1 MPSVVR
7 DSTRTTAA
15 RDGGISSL
23 DVRAD
28 FPIFARRAGNGRELI
43 YLDSGA
49 TAQKPAVVI
58 DAQAEH
64 LRAHNANVHRGV
76 YELAQE
82 ADAAYDGARRRV
94 AEFVGVQ
101 PRSTVFTKNVTE
113 AINLVAYAWGRGST
127 SGPGAGE
134 SGDSGGGRSGKTAN
148 ARAHT
153 RARGIANEHND
164 RGRPNVA
171 PGDAILI
178 TQLEHHANIVPWQ
191 VLCREQGATLRY
203 LEIDERGELS
213 LDQLDAELA
222 RGDVRLV
229 AFSHVS
235 NVLGTI
241 VPVAEMTA
249 RIRAAGAV
257 SLVDGAQAVP
267 HMPVNVEELGADFYA
282 WTGHKAL
289 GPTGIGVLHGRAEI
303 LEQMEPFMTG
313 GDMIASVDFQSATW
327 NELPYKF
334 EAGTPPIA
342 EAVGLG
348 AAVDYLSGLGMERV
362 RAHEQA
368 LTAYMLDRLGEVP
381 GLRVVGPPE
390 AERRGGLASFTI
402 EGIHPHDVA
411 ELADRGGVCIRAGH
425 HCAQPLMRCLGVG
438 ATARASVGVYNE
450 PADID
455 ALVDALLAGREVF
468 GL

>member
-1 MPSVVR
+1 MPPVASPP
-7 DSTRTTAA
+7 T
-15 RDGGISSL
+15 SL
-23 DVRAD
+23 DVRSD
-28 FPIFARRAGNGRELI
+28 FPIFARRFDGRPLI

-49 TAQKPAVVI
+49 TSQKPAVVI
-58 DAQAEH
+58 EALAEH

-76 YELAQE
+76 YALAQE
-82 ADAAYDGARRRV
+82 ADAAYDDARRQV
-94 AEFVGVQ
+94 AAFVGTS
-101 PRSTVFTKNVTE
+101 PRTTVFTKNVTE
-113 AINLVAYAWGRGST
+113 AINLVAYAWGRANV
-127 SGPGAGE
+127 GA
-134 SGDSGGGRSGKTAN
+134 D
-148 ARAHT
+148 
-153 RARGIANEHND
+153 
-164 RGRPNVA
+164 
-171 PGDAILI
+171 DAILI

-191 VLCREQGATLRY
+191 RLRHERGATLRY
-203 LEIDERGELS
+203 LEVDDRGELS
-213 LDQLDAELA
+213 LEQLDAELA

-241 VPVAEMTA
+241 VPATEMAA

-257 SLVDGAQAVP
+257 SLIDGAQAVP
-267 HMPVNVEELGADFYA
+267 HMSVDVDAIGADFYV

-303 LEQMEPFMTG
+303 MEAMEPFMTG
-313 GDMIASVDFQSATW
+313 GDMISSVDFQTATW

-348 AAVDYLSGLGMERV
+348 AAIDYLSALGMEQV

-368 LTAYMLDRLGEVP
+368 LTAYMLDRLAEVP

-390 AERRGGLASFTI
+390 AERRGGLASFTV

-450 PADID
+450 PSDID
-455 ALVDALLAGREVF
+455 ALVEALLVGRKVF

>member
-1 MPSVVR
+1 VT
-7 DSTRTTAA
+7 TRAPIIDPA
-15 RDGGISSL
+15 ELSSL
-23 DVRAD
+23 GVRGD
-28 FPIFARRAGNGRELI
+28 FPIFAHRFDGRPLI

-64 LRAHNANVHRGV
+64 LRSQNANVHRGV
-76 YELAQE
+76 YALAQE

-94 AEFVGVQ
+94 AAFVGAE
-101 PRSTVFTKNVTE
+101 PRTTVFTKNVTE
-113 AINLVAYAWGRGST
+113 AINLVAYAWGRGSV
-127 SGPGAGE
+127 
-134 SGDSGGGRSGKTAN
+134 GGRAN
-148 ARAHT
+148 V
-153 RARGIANEHND
+153 G
-164 RGRPNVA
+164 

-191 VLCREQGATLRY
+191 MLCRERGAELRY
-203 LEIDERGELS
+203 LEIDARGELS
-213 LDQLDAELA
+213 LEQLDAELA

-267 HMPVNVEELGADFYA
+267 QMPVDVGAIGADFYA

-303 LEQMEPFMTG
+303 MEAMPPFMTG

-348 AAVDYLSGLGMERV
+348 AAVDYLSGLEMSRV

-368 LTAYMLDRLGEVP
+368 LTAYLLERLAEVP
-381 GLRVVGPPE
+381 ELRVVGPPE
-390 AERRGGLASFTI
+390 AERRGALVSFTI
-402 EGIHPHDVA
+402 EGIHPHDIA
-411 ELADRGGVCIRAGH
+411 ELVGRAGVCIRAGH

-438 ATARASVGVYNE
+438 ATARASLGVYNE

-468 GL
+468 GLQ